1 MAMSPDFLCQSW
13 NPSLILQETVS
24 LMLACS
30 FVVCSAVCR
39 GLYLHSAMHPEG
51 CCSQAE
57 RLVFSLSPTTTA
69 FPAAFA
75 FSDVHLLP
83 VLQHSEGIWHQQN
96 TGRNCIR
103 FNLALMVQVPLG
115 FEQCYV
121 GEEERFDF
129 NERWLG
135 TSSITGAVWESRVK
149 ELIHILFTEVAVKE
163 HMLNVHSS
171 LILLFLFTVTNNVFP
186 FSFEWFINLELMMNM
201 QFTLQRH
208 WNHYEKADLRGV
220 HSTLWSLLWLLISQ
234 AFRGTCTILATALA
248 YSSLLLLDKCDIQT
262 SRKHI
267 INVWL
272 L

>member
-1 MAMSPDFLCQSW
+1 
-13 NPSLILQETVS
+13 
-24 LMLACS
+24 
-30 FVVCSAVCR
+30 
-39 GLYLHSAMHPEG
+39 MHPEG
-51 CCSQAE
+51 CCSQTE
-57 RLVFSLSPTTTA
+57 RLVFSLSPATTV
-69 FPAAFA
+69 FPDAFA

-83 VLQHSEGIWHQQN
+83 VSQHSEGIWHQQN

-163 HMLNVHSS
+163 HMLNVHSI
-171 LILLFLFTVTNNVFP
+171 LIFLFLFTVTNNVFP

-208 WNHYEKADLRGV
+208 WNQCKKADLRGV
-220 HSTLWSLLWLLISQ
+220 RSTLWSLLWLLISQ
-234 AFRGTCTILATALA
+234 AFRGTCTILATALD
-248 YSSLLLLDKCDIQT
+248 YSSLLLLDKCDI
-262 SRKHI
+262 
-267 INVWL
+267 
-272 L
+272 